1 MDQGL
6 DDQASGIEATP
17 SGVNNE
23 GISEKLVPQ
32 SAVDKAVKHAKHL
45 AYEQGR
51 KETLIELQSQNQQQ
65 PDTNTSVTNQS
76 SQSLGGMPSL
86 STEQVQK
93 MIEEHTQ
100 QKAHQYHAHNIANE
114 FLSKISAGKDKYP
127 DFEETIDA
135 LELPTIP
142 EVVQLA
148 NSFDNTA
155 DVMYEL
161 GKNPHKVASL
171 LALSRLGNG
180 KLAYLETKKLSDSI
194 KQNQNALQQP
204 VPPEPLSQLKPSN
217 VGTDN
222 GSLSISEL
230 RKQSYLRS

>member
-1 MDQGL
+1 MDQGTEK
-6 DDQASGIEATP
+6 QALGSVTLPPIE
-17 SGVNNE
+17 NNE
-23 GISEKLVPQ
+23 EINEKLVPQ

-45 AYEQGR
+45 AYEQGK
-51 KETLIELQSQNQQQ
+51 KEALIALQSQNQ
-65 PDTNTSVTNQS
+65 DTPKNVIENNQAI
-76 SQSLGGMPSL
+76 QSLGGMPAL
-86 STEQVQK
+86 SAEQVKK
-93 MIEEHTQ
+93 MIVEHSEQ
-100 QKAHQYHAHNIANE
+100 QAQHYHAHHIANE
-114 FLSKISAGKDKYP
+114 FLGKISTGKDKYP
-127 DFEETIDA
+127 DFDETIDA
-135 LELPTIP
+135 LELSTIP

-204 VPPEPLSQLKPSN
+204 TAPEPLSQLKPSQ
-217 VGTDN
+217 VGLDN
-222 GSLSISEL
+222 GTLSIKEL
-230 RKQSYLRS
+230 RKQSHLRV